1 MADLSPQ
8 DLLRVYQIG
17 RNAEWRYRLGQY
29 SDQALG
35 QMLATLNKAKREIL
49 AVFEARY
56 ATIPEWD
63 SIAHMSVIAALEDAF
78 GIMIDMDDVIDMS
91 SVGKA
96 REIIAKYSPTG

>member
-1 MADLSPQ
+1 MSDNDRVIETFSRVLGLQAERITDDL
-8 DLLRVYQIG
+8 
-17 RNAEWRYRLGQY
+17 
-29 SDQALG
+29 
-35 QMLATLNKAKREIL
+35 
-49 AVFEARY
+49 RY

-63 SIAHMSVIAALEDAF
+63 SIAHMSVIAALEEAF

>member
-1 MADLSPQ
+1 MSDNDRVIETFSSVLGLQAERITDDL
-8 DLLRVYQIG
+8 
-17 RNAEWRYRLGQY
+17 
-29 SDQALG
+29 
-35 QMLATLNKAKREIL
+35 
-49 AVFEARY
+49 RY

>member
-1 MADLSPQ
+1 MSDNDRVIETFSRVLGLQAERITDDL
-8 DLLRVYQIG
+8 
-17 RNAEWRYRLGQY
+17 
-29 SDQALG
+29 
-35 QMLATLNKAKREIL
+35 
-49 AVFEARY
+49 RY

-96 REIIAKYSPTG
+96 REIIAKYGAAA

>member
-1 MADLSPQ
+1 MSDTDRVIETFSRVLGLQAERITDDL
-8 DLLRVYQIG
+8 
-17 RNAEWRYRLGQY
+17 
-29 SDQALG
+29 
-35 QMLATLNKAKREIL
+35 
-49 AVFEARY
+49 RY

>member
-1 MADLSPQ
+1 MSDNDRVIETFSRVLGLQAERITDDL
-8 DLLRVYQIG
+8 
-17 RNAEWRYRLGQY
+17 
-29 SDQALG
+29 
-35 QMLATLNKAKREIL
+35 
-49 AVFEARY
+49 RY

-63 SIAHMSVIAALEDAF
+63 SIAHMSVVAALEDAY